1 MGCHFNGKQF
11 ANELIASMFELST
24 MEFMQKTYVHAI
36 TPIKNFEYVYNC
48 TASLLLKLEPRRAE
62 WFRGRRLCA
71 SFGKYSYVEWFEL
84 RTESLLYMPERLHH
98 IFFIYD
104 ILLLSKPSMLSLKI
118 VALLAYISIV
128 YMKIKSSCVFLQNFM
143 YYERPVQPNVLSTQR
158 SFVKRERVWLN
169 KTNYKNLDLSI
180 IIIKYK

>member
-1 MGCHFNGKQF
+1 
-11 ANELIASMFELST
+11 MFTTAQQVSYSNWNPGEPNDSGGEDCVHLLEST
-24 MEFMQKTYVHAI
+24 HTWNDLNCARNHSYICQKGYI
-36 TPIKNFEYVYNC
+36 N
-48 TASLLLKLEPRRAE
+48 
-62 WFRGRRLCA
+62 
-71 SFGKYSYVEWFEL
+71 
-84 RTESLLYMPERLHH
+84 

-118 VALLAYISIV
+118 VAYLAYIYIV

>member
-1 MGCHFNGKQF
+1 MRK
-11 ANELIASMFELST
+11 
-24 MEFMQKTYVHAI
+24 
-36 TPIKNFEYVYNC
+36 
-48 TASLLLKLEPRRAE
+48 
-62 WFRGRRLCA
+62 
-71 SFGKYSYVEWFEL
+71 
-84 RTESLLYMPERLHH
+84 ESLLYMPERLHQY
-98 IFFIYD
+98 FLFIYD

-118 VALLAYISIV
+118 VALLAYIFIG

-169 KTNYKNLDLSI
+169 KTNYKNLVLSI